1 MEARQI
7 WVTIET
13 FVEQVVSMEV
23 RVHLVVTHHLVDHL
37 KAAIVAV
44 ATTIPEAVG
53 TELLLDRLLNLSKR

>member
-1 MEARQI
+1 
-7 WVTIET
+7 
-13 FVEQVVSMEV
+13 MEV
-23 RVHLVVTHHLVDHL
+23 RVHLVVTHHLADHL